1 PLRPVAPVPYI
12 SVHPAPSGTFET
24 KRDPALRDESNRKP
38 TINDVA
44 RLAQVS
50 KKTVSRVIN
59 ESPFVKA
66 ETRDKINQII
76 EEIGFSPDPQARGL
90 AFRRSF
96 LIGLVYD
103 NPNPQYVVNTQL
115 GLLDAMRG
123 SGYELVVHPCQRGN
137 PTFLQDFRRF
147 IERQK
152 LTGVVLTPSV
162 SEDER
167 VKDVLDEIGCAYIRI
182 AAVPVD
188 DPAHVIVSNDRM
200 GGKAA
205 ARHLVELGHRRVA
218 FISGPPTFRSS
229 HERRGGF
236 EDGLKEAGL
245 ALSPEYTIQG
255 AYTFESGL
263 AC

>member
-1 PLRPVAPVPYI
+1 M
-12 SVHPAPSGTFET
+12 
-24 KRDPALRDESNRKP
+24 
-38 TINDVA
+38 
-44 RLAQVS
+44 
-50 KKTVSRVIN
+50 
-59 ESPFVKA
+59 
-66 ETRDKINQII
+66 
-76 EEIGFSPDPQARGL
+76 
-90 AFRRSF
+90 
-96 LIGLVYD
+96 VYD

-167 VKDVLDEIGCAYIRI
+167 VKEILDEIGCAYIRI

-188 DPAHVIVSNDRM
+188 DPGHVIVSNDRM

-205 ARHLVELGHRRVA
+205 ARHLIELGHKRMA

-236 EDGLKEAGL
+236 
-245 ALSPEYTIQG
+245 
-255 AYTFESGL
+255 
-263 AC
+263 